1 MKTAVQAGVWM
12 ESLEQNQVSVAR
24 THPLEWVK
32 WGVVAMRPRQWSKNL
47 LLFAGLLFAE
57 KLGELPRVWLNVL
70 AFASFC
76 LISGAVYI
84 YNDLQDVERDR
95 LHPKKRER
103 PIASGKLPIAVAG
116 WFMSGAMAVGLLLA
130 FWIRPAFGWL
140 AVLYV
145 LLSLGYSLGG
155 KQIVILDVFL
165 IAAGFVLRAL
175 AGAVAIDV
183 SISGWLLACT
193 TLLSLFLGFCKRRH
207 ELASLGEEASKHR
220 VTLGEYSIG
229 LLDQFIAIVSS
240 ATIITY
246 ALYTIQSATAA
257 QHEGLK
263 YTIPIVMYGIFRYL
277 YLVHRKDLGGAPEQV
292 LLEDRGIQ
300 ATILLW
306 IAVAIWAILR

>member
-1 MKTAVQAGVWM
+1 MKWFQQA
-12 ESLEQNQVSVAR
+12 EISLQRS
-24 THPLEWVK
+24 HPLEWIK
-32 WGVVAMRPRQWSKNL
+32 WSLVAMRPRQWSKNL

-57 KLGELPRVWLNVL
+57 KLGDITRVWLNVL
-70 AFASFC
+70 AFLSFC

-84 YNDLQDVERDR
+84 YNDLRDVEEDR
-95 LHPKKRER
+95 LHPQKRLR
-103 PIASGKLPIAVAG
+103 PIASGRLPATVAS
-116 WFMSGAMAVGLLLA
+116 WWMTGAMLAGLLLA

-145 LLSLGYSLGG
+145 ILSLAYSLGA
-155 KQIVILDVFL
+155 KHIVILDVFL

-183 SISGWLLACT
+183 NISGWLLACT
-193 TLLSLFLGFCKRRH
+193 TLLSLFLGFCKRRQ
-207 ELASLGEEASKHR
+207 EIVTLGEEAVNHR

-229 LLDQFIAIVSS
+229 LLDQFISIVSS

-246 ALYTIQSATAA
+246 ALYTIQSATAT
-257 QHEGLK
+257 QHENLK
-263 YTIPIVMYGIFRYL
+263 YTIPLVMYGIFRYL

-300 ATILLW
+300 ATIVLW
-306 IAVAIWAILR
+306 IVVALWAILR

>member
-1 MKTAVQAGVWM
+1 MKWIQQSEG
-12 ESLEQNQVSVAR
+12 SLQQLRV
-24 THPLEWVK
+24 LEWVK

-57 KLGELPRVWLNVL
+57 KLGDTTRVWLNIL
-70 AFASFC
+70 AFLSFC

-84 YNDLQDVERDR
+84 YNDLRDVEQDR
-95 LHPKKRER
+95 LHPQKRRR
-103 PIASGKLPIAVAG
+103 PIASGNLPETVAG
-116 WFMSGAMAVGLLLA
+116 WWMTGTMLVGLLLA

-145 LLSLGYSLGG
+145 TLSLAYSLGG
-155 KQIVILDVFL
+155 KHIVILDVFL

-175 AGAVAIDV
+175 AGAVAIQVD
-183 SISGWLLACT
+183 ISGWLLACT
-193 TLLSLFLGFCKRRH
+193 TLLSLFLGFCKRRQ
-207 ELASLGEEASKHR
+207 EIVTLGDEASNHR
-220 VTLGEYSIG
+220 ATLGEYSVG

-246 ALYTIQSATAA
+246 ALYTIQSATAI
-257 QHEGLK
+257 QHPNLK
-263 YTIPIVMYGIFRYL
+263 YTIPLVMYGIFRYL

-292 LLEDRGIQ
+292 LLEDRWIQ

-306 IAVAIWAILR
+306 IVTAIWAILQ

>member
-1 MKTAVQAGVWM
+1 M
-12 ESLEQNQVSVAR
+12 ERYQPSEVSVPR
-24 THPLEWVK
+24 SHPLGWLK

-57 KLGELPRVWLNVL
+57 KLGDLARVWLNIL
-70 AFASFC
+70 AFISFC
-76 LISGAVYI
+76 LIAGAVYI
-84 YNDLQDVERDR
+84 YNDLQDVEQDR
-95 LHPKKRER
+95 LHPQKRLR
-103 PIASGKLPIAVAG
+103 PIASGALPVPVAV
-116 WFMSGAMAVGLLLA
+116 WFMVGAALAGLSLA
-130 FWIRPAFGWL
+130 FWIRPMFGWL

-145 LLSLGYSLGG
+145 VLSLGYSLGG
-155 KQIVILDVFL
+155 KQVVILDVFL
-165 IAAGFVLRAL
+165 IASGFVLRAL

-207 ELASLGEEASKHR
+207 ELTVLGEEAPNHR
-220 VTLGEYSIG
+220 VTLGEYNVG

-292 LLEDRGIQ
+292 LLEDRWIQ
-300 ATILLW
+300 ATIVVW
-306 IAVAIWAILR
+306 IALAVWAILR

>member
-1 MKTAVQAGVWM
+1 
-12 ESLEQNQVSVAR
+12 
-24 THPLEWVK
+24 
-32 WGVVAMRPRQWSKNL
+32 MRPRQWSKNL

-57 KLGELPRVWLNVL
+57 KLGDSSRVWLNLL
-70 AFASFC
+70 AFLSFC

-84 YNDLQDVERDR
+84 YNDLRDVEEDR
-95 LHPKKRER
+95 LHPQKRLR
-103 PIASGKLPIAVAG
+103 PIASGRLPISVAG
-116 WFMSGAMAVGLLLA
+116 WWMTGAMLTGLLLA

-145 LLSLGYSLGG
+145 VLSLLYSLGA
-155 KQIVILDVFL
+155 KHVVILDVFL

-183 SISGWLLACT
+183 HISGWLLACT
-193 TLLSLFLGFCKRRH
+193 TLLSLFLGFCKRRQ
-207 ELASLGEEASKHR
+207 EIVMLGEEAVNHR
-220 VTLGEYSIG
+220 ATLREYSIG

-257 QHEGLK
+257 QHENLK
-263 YTIPIVMYGIFRYL
+263 YTIPLVMYGIFRYL

-300 ATILLW
+300 AIIILW
-306 IAVAIWAILR
+306 IVVAVWAMLY

>member
-1 MKTAVQAGVWM
+1 MNEIQQAEV
-12 ESLEQNQVSVAR
+12 SLQRS
-24 THPLEWVK
+24 HPLEWIK
-32 WGVVAMRPRQWSKNL
+32 WSLVAMRPRQWSKNL

-57 KLGELPRVWLNVL
+57 KLGDTTRVWLNLL
-70 AFASFC
+70 AFLSFC

-84 YNDLQDVERDR
+84 YNDLRDVEEDR
-95 LHPKKRER
+95 LHPQKRLR
-103 PIASGKLPIAVAG
+103 PIASGRLPATVAG
-116 WFMSGAMAVGLLLA
+116 WWMTGAMLAGLLLA

-145 LLSLGYSLGG
+145 VLSLAYSLGA
-155 KQIVILDVFL
+155 KHIVILDVFL

-183 SISGWLLACT
+183 NISGWLLACT
-193 TLLSLFLGFCKRRH
+193 TLLALFLGFCKRRQ
-207 ELASLGEEASKHR
+207 EIITLGEEAVNHR
-220 VTLGEYSIG
+220 VTLGEYSVG

-246 ALYTIQSATAA
+246 ALYTIQSATAT
-257 QHEGLK
+257 QHENLK
-263 YTIPIVMYGIFRYL
+263 YTIPLVMYGIFRYL

-306 IAVAIWAILR
+306 IVVAVWAILR

>member
-1 MKTAVQAGVWM
+1 MKWSRQQEMLVQ
-12 ESLEQNQVSVAR
+12 QVS
-24 THPLEWVK
+24 PLEWVK

-57 KLGELPRVWLNVL
+57 KLGDVNRVWLNLL
-70 AFASFC
+70 AFLSFC

-84 YNDLQDVERDR
+84 YNDLRDVEEDR
-95 LHPKKRER
+95 LHPRKRHR
-103 PIASGKLPIAVAG
+103 PIASGKLPVAVAV
-116 WFMSGAMAVGLLLA
+116 WWMLSIAFIGLVLA
-130 FWIRPAFGWL
+130 FWVRPAFGGL
-140 AVLYV
+140 AVLY
-145 LLSLGYSLGG
+145 LTLSLGYSLGA
-155 KQIVILDVFL
+155 KHIVILDVFL

-183 SISGWLLACT
+183 HISGWLLACT

-207 ELASLGEEASKHR
+207 ELVLLGEEAVNHR
-220 VTLGEYSIG
+220 ATLGEYNVA

-257 QHEGLK
+257 QHENLK
-263 YTIPIVMYGIFRYL
+263 YTIPLVMYGIFRYL
-277 YLVHRKDLGGAPEQV
+277 YLVYRKDLGGAPEQV

-300 ATILLW
+300 LTILLW
-306 IAVAIWAILR
+306 IAVAVWAILS

>member
-1 MKTAVQAGVWM
+1 MKQLQQHEV
-12 ESLEQNQVSVAR
+12 SLQQTSF
-24 THPLEWVK
+24 LEWIK

-57 KLGELPRVWLNVL
+57 KLGDVDRVWLNVL
-70 AFASFC
+70 AFLSFC

-84 YNDLQDVERDR
+84 YNDLQDVEEDR
-95 LHPKKRER
+95 LHPQKRLR
-103 PIASGKLPIAVAG
+103 PIASGKLPTVVAS
-116 WFMSGAMAVGLLLA
+116 WFMLSAALAGLTLA
-130 FWIRPAFGWL
+130 FWIRAAFGWL
-140 AVLYV
+140 ALLYL
-145 LLSLGYSLGG
+145 LLSLGYSLGA
-155 KQIVILDVFL
+155 KHIVILDVFL

-183 SISGWLLACT
+183 TISGWLLACT

-207 ELASLGEEASKHR
+207 ELVTLGEEASNHR
-220 VTLGEYSIG
+220 ATLGEYSVG

-246 ALYTIQSATAA
+246 ALYTIQSATAM
-257 QHEGLK
+257 QHQNLK
-263 YTIPIVMYGIFRYL
+263 YTIPLVMYGIFRYL

-306 IAVAIWAILR
+306 IGVAIWAIMQ

>member
-1 MKTAVQAGVWM
+1 MKWIQQSEG
-12 ESLEQNQVSVAR
+12 SLQQLRV
-24 THPLEWVK
+24 LEWVK

-57 KLGELPRVWLNVL
+57 KLGDTTRVWLNIL
-70 AFASFC
+70 AFLSFC

-84 YNDLQDVERDR
+84 YNDLRDVEEDR
-95 LHPKKRER
+95 LHPQKRLR
-103 PIASGKLPIAVAG
+103 PIASGNLPETIAG
-116 WFMSGAMAVGLLLA
+116 WWMAGAMLAGLLLA

-145 LLSLGYSLGG
+145 TLSLAYSLGG
-155 KQIVILDVFL
+155 KHIVILDVFL

-175 AGAVAIDV
+175 AGAVAIQVD
-183 SISGWLLACT
+183 ISGWLLACT
-193 TLLSLFLGFCKRRH
+193 TLLSLFLGFCKRRQ
-207 ELASLGEEASKHR
+207 EIITLGDDAANHR
-220 VTLGEYSIG
+220 ATLGEYSVG

-246 ALYTIQSATAA
+246 ALYTIQSATAT
-257 QHEGLK
+257 QHQDLK
-263 YTIPIVMYGIFRYL
+263 YTIPLVMYGIFRYL

-292 LLEDRGIQ
+292 LLEDRWIQ

-306 IAVAIWAILR
+306 IVTAIWAILQ

>member
-1 MKTAVQAGVWM
+1 M
-12 ESLEQNQVSVAR
+12 ERSQPGEVSVPR
-24 THPLEWVK
+24 SHPLEWLR

-57 KLGELPRVWLNVL
+57 KLGDVSRVWSNIL
-70 AFASFC
+70 AFVSFC

-84 YNDLQDVERDR
+84 YNDLQDLEQDR
-95 LHPKKRER
+95 LHPQKRLR
-103 PIASGKLPIAVAG
+103 PIASGKLPVTVAG
-116 WFMSGAMAVGLLLA
+116 WWMVVSMIVGLGLA
-130 FWIRPAFGWL
+130 FWIRPAFGGL
-140 AVLYV
+140 AVLYI
-145 LLSLGYSLGG
+145 LLSIGYSLGG
-155 KQIVILDVFL
+155 KYVVILDVFL
-165 IAAGFVLRAL
+165 IASGFVLRAL

-207 ELASLGEEASKHR
+207 ELTLLGEEAPNHR

-229 LLDQFIAIVSS
+229 VLDQFIAIVSS

-292 LLEDRGIQ
+292 LLEDRWIQ
-300 ATILLW
+300 ATILVW
-306 IAVAIWAILR
+306 TVVAVWAILR

>member
-1 MKTAVQAGVWM
+1 MKWSQQDGLSLQQTGV
-12 ESLEQNQVSVAR
+12 V
-24 THPLEWVK
+24 EWIK

-57 KLGELPRVWLNVL
+57 KLGDVTRVWLNVL
-70 AFASFC
+70 AFLSFC

-84 YNDLQDVERDR
+84 YNDLQDVDEDR
-95 LHPKKRER
+95 LHPQKRLR
-103 PIASGKLPIAVAG
+103 PIASGKLPVTVAS
-116 WFMSGAMAVGLLLA
+116 WFMVGAMLVGLVLA

-145 LLSLGYSLGG
+145 LLSLAYSLGA
-155 KQIVILDVFL
+155 KHIVILDVFL

-183 SISGWLLACT
+183 NISGWLLACT

-207 ELASLGEEASKHR
+207 ELVTLGEEASNHR
-220 VTLGEYSIG
+220 VTLGEYSVG

-246 ALYTIQSATAA
+246 ALYTIQSATAT
-257 QHEGLK
+257 QHENLK
-263 YTIPIVMYGIFRYL
+263 YTIPLVMYGIFRYL

-306 IAVAIWAILR
+306 IVVAVWAILQ

>member
-1 MKTAVQAGVWM
+1 M
-12 ESLEQNQVSVAR
+12 ERSQQGEVSVPR
-24 THPLEWVK
+24 SHPLEWLK

-57 KLGELPRVWLNVL
+57 KLGDVSRVWLNIL
-70 AFASFC
+70 AFVSFC

-84 YNDLQDVERDR
+84 YNDLQDVEQDR
-95 LHPKKRER
+95 LHPQKRLR
-103 PIASGKLPIAVAG
+103 PIASGALPIPAAA
-116 WFMSGAMAVGLLLA
+116 WFMAGAALVGLSLA
-130 FWIRPAFGWL
+130 FWIRPMFGWL

-145 LLSLGYSLGG
+145 VLSLGYSLGG
-155 KQIVILDVFL
+155 KQVVILDVFL
-165 IAAGFVLRAL
+165 IASGFVLRAL

-183 SISGWLLACT
+183 SISGWLLVCT

-207 ELASLGEEASKHR
+207 ELTLLGEEAPNHR

-292 LLEDRGIQ
+292 LLEDRWVQ
-300 ATILLW
+300 ATILVW
-306 IAVAIWAILR
+306 TVVAVWAILR

>member
-1 MKTAVQAGVWM
+1 MKWIQQSEG
-12 ESLEQNQVSVAR
+12 SLQQLRV
-24 THPLEWVK
+24 LEWVK

-57 KLGELPRVWLNVL
+57 KLGDTTRVWLNIL
-70 AFASFC
+70 AFLSFC

-84 YNDLQDVERDR
+84 YNDLRDVEEDR
-95 LHPKKRER
+95 LHPQKRLR
-103 PIASGKLPIAVAG
+103 PIASGNLPETVAG
-116 WFMSGAMAVGLLLA
+116 WWMAGAMLAGLLLA

-145 LLSLGYSLGG
+145 TLSLAYSLGG
-155 KQIVILDVFL
+155 KHIVILDVFL

-175 AGAVAIDV
+175 AGAVAIQVD
-183 SISGWLLACT
+183 ISGWLLACT
-193 TLLSLFLGFCKRRH
+193 TLLSLFLGFCKRRQ
-207 ELASLGEEASKHR
+207 EIITLGDDAANHR
-220 VTLGEYSIG
+220 ATLGEYSVG

-257 QHEGLK
+257 QHQNLK
-263 YTIPIVMYGIFRYL
+263 YTIPLVMYGIFRYL

-292 LLEDRGIQ
+292 LLEDRWIQ

-306 IAVAIWAILR
+306 IVTAIWAILQ

>member
-1 MKTAVQAGVWM
+1 MKWIQQSEG
-12 ESLEQNQVSVAR
+12 SLQQLR
-24 THPLEWVK
+24 TLEWVK

-57 KLGELPRVWLNVL
+57 KLGDTTRVWLNIL
-70 AFASFC
+70 AFLSFC

-84 YNDLQDVERDR
+84 YNDLRDVEEDR
-95 LHPKKRER
+95 LHPQKRLR
-103 PIASGKLPIAVAG
+103 PIASGNLPEAVAG
-116 WFMSGAMAVGLLLA
+116 WWMAAAMLAGLLLA

-140 AVLYV
+140 AVFYV
-145 LLSLGYSLGG
+145 TLSLAYSLGG
-155 KQIVILDVFL
+155 KHIVILDVFL

-175 AGAVAIDV
+175 AGAVAIQVD
-183 SISGWLLACT
+183 ISGWLLACT
-193 TLLSLFLGFCKRRH
+193 TLLSLFLGFCKRRQ
-207 ELASLGEEASKHR
+207 EIITLGDDAANHR
-220 VTLGEYSIG
+220 ATLGEYSVG

-257 QHEGLK
+257 QHQNLK
-263 YTIPIVMYGIFRYL
+263 YTIPLVMYGIFRYL

-292 LLEDRGIQ
+292 LLEDRWIQ

-306 IAVAIWAILR
+306 IAVAVWAILQ

>member
-1 MKTAVQAGVWM
+1 MKWIQQSEG
-12 ESLEQNQVSVAR
+12 SLQQLRV
-24 THPLEWVK
+24 LEWVK

-57 KLGELPRVWLNVL
+57 KLGDTTRVWLNIL
-70 AFASFC
+70 AFLSFC

-84 YNDLQDVERDR
+84 YNDLRDVEEDR
-95 LHPKKRER
+95 LHPQKRLR
-103 PIASGKLPIAVAG
+103 PIASGNLPETVAG
-116 WFMSGAMAVGLLLA
+116 WWMAGAMLAGLLLA

-145 LLSLGYSLGG
+145 TLSLAYSLGG
-155 KQIVILDVFL
+155 KHIVILDVFL

-175 AGAVAIDV
+175 AGAVAIQVD
-183 SISGWLLACT
+183 ISGWLLACT
-193 TLLSLFLGFCKRRH
+193 TLLSLFLGFCKRRQ
-207 ELASLGEEASKHR
+207 EIITLGDDAANHR
-220 VTLGEYSIG
+220 ATLGEYSVG

-257 QHEGLK
+257 QHQNLK
-263 YTIPIVMYGIFRYL
+263 YTIPLVMYGIFRYL

-292 LLEDRGIQ
+292 LLEDRWIQ

-306 IAVAIWAILR
+306 IVTAVWAILQ

>member
-1 MKTAVQAGVWM
+1 MKWIQQSEG
-12 ESLEQNQVSVAR
+12 SLQQLR
-24 THPLEWVK
+24 TLDWVK

-57 KLGELPRVWLNVL
+57 KLGDTTRVWLNIL
-70 AFASFC
+70 AFLSFC

-84 YNDLQDVERDR
+84 YNDLRDVEEDR
-95 LHPKKRER
+95 LHPQKRLR
-103 PIASGKLPIAVAG
+103 PIASGNLPETVAG
-116 WFMSGAMAVGLLLA
+116 WWMAGAMLAGLLLA

-145 LLSLGYSLGG
+145 TLSLAYSLGG
-155 KQIVILDVFL
+155 KHIVILDVFL

-175 AGAVAIDV
+175 AGAVAIQVD
-183 SISGWLLACT
+183 ISGWLLACT
-193 TLLSLFLGFCKRRH
+193 TLLSLFLGFCKRRQ
-207 ELASLGEEASKHR
+207 EIITLGDDAANHR
-220 VTLGEYSIG
+220 ATLGEYDIG

-257 QHEGLK
+257 QHQNLK
-263 YTIPIVMYGIFRYL
+263 YTIPLVMYGIFRYL

-292 LLEDRGIQ
+292 LLEDRWIQ

-306 IAVAIWAILR
+306 IVAAVWAILQ

>member
-1 MKTAVQAGVWM
+1 MKWFQQA
-12 ESLEQNQVSVAR
+12 EAPLQRS
-24 THPLEWVK
+24 HPLQWVK
-32 WGVVAMRPRQWSKNL
+32 WSIVAMRPRQWSKNL

-57 KLGELPRVWLNVL
+57 KLGDTTRVWLNIL
-70 AFASFC
+70 AFLSFC

-84 YNDLQDVERDR
+84 YNDLRDVEEDR
-95 LHPKKRER
+95 LHPQKRLR
-103 PIASGKLPIAVAG
+103 PIASGRLPVSVAG
-116 WFMSGAMAVGLLLA
+116 WWMTGAMFTGLLLA

-145 LLSLGYSLGG
+145 VLSLVYSLGA
-155 KQIVILDVFL
+155 KHVVILDVFL

-183 SISGWLLACT
+183 NISGWLLACT
-193 TLLSLFLGFCKRRH
+193 TLLSLFLGFCKRRQ
-207 ELASLGEEASKHR
+207 EIITLGEEAVTHR
-220 VTLGEYSIG
+220 ATLGEYTVG

-240 ATIITY
+240 ATIIAY
-246 ALYTIQSATAA
+246 ALYTIQSATAT
-257 QHEGLK
+257 QHENLK
-263 YTIPIVMYGIFRYL
+263 YTIPLVMYGIFRYL

-306 IAVAIWAILR
+306 ILVAVWAMLH

>member
-1 MKTAVQAGVWM
+1 M
-12 ESLEQNQVSVAR
+12 EGFQPKQVSVSAS
-24 THPLEWVK
+24 HPLEWLK

-57 KLGELPRVWLNVL
+57 KLGDMSRVRLNVL
-70 AFASFC
+70 AFVSFC

-84 YNDLQDVERDR
+84 YNDLQDLEQDR
-95 LHPKKRER
+95 LHPQKRLR
-103 PIASGKLPIAVAG
+103 PIASGKLPVSVAG
-116 WFMSGAMAVGLLLA
+116 WWMMGAMLTGLLLA

-165 IAAGFVLRAL
+165 IAGGFVLRAL

-207 ELASLGEEASKHR
+207 ELALLGEDAVNHR

-240 ATIITY
+240 AAIITY
-246 ALYTIQSATAA
+246 ALYTIQSATAT
-257 QHEGLK
+257 QHEDLK
-263 YTIPIVMYGIFRYL
+263 YTIPVVMYGIFRYL

-306 IAVAIWAILR
+306 IALAVWAILR

>member
-1 MKTAVQAGVWM
+1 MVC
-12 ESLEQNQVSVAR
+12 EPRSV
-24 THPLEWVK
+24 P
-32 WGVVAMRPRQWSKNL
+32 WGCLKGGGAAMPPRQWSKNL

-57 KLGELPRVWLNVL
+57 KLGDLARVWLNIL
-70 AFASFC
+70 AFISFC
-76 LISGAVYI
+76 LIAGAVYI
-84 YNDLQDVERDR
+84 YNDLQDVEQDR
-95 LHPKKRER
+95 LHPQKRLR
-103 PIASGKLPIAVAG
+103 PIASGALPVPVAV
-116 WFMSGAMAVGLLLA
+116 WFMVGAALAGLSLA
-130 FWIRPAFGWL
+130 FWIRPMFGWL

-145 LLSLGYSLGG
+145 VLSLGYSLGG
-155 KQIVILDVFL
+155 KQVVILDVFL
-165 IAAGFVLRAL
+165 IASGFVLRAL

-207 ELASLGEEASKHR
+207 ELTVLGEEAPNHR
-220 VTLGEYSIG
+220 VTLGEYSVG

-292 LLEDRGIQ
+292 LLEDRWIQ
-300 ATILLW
+300 ATIVVW
-306 IAVAIWAILR
+306 IALAVWAILR

>member
-1 MKTAVQAGVWM
+1 MKWIQQSEG
-12 ESLEQNQVSVAR
+12 SLQQLRV
-24 THPLEWVK
+24 LEWVK

-57 KLGELPRVWLNVL
+57 KLGDTTRVWLNIL
-70 AFASFC
+70 AFLSFC

-84 YNDLQDVERDR
+84 YNDLRDVEEDR
-95 LHPKKRER
+95 LHPQKRLR
-103 PIASGKLPIAVAG
+103 PIASGNLPETVAG
-116 WFMSGAMAVGLLLA
+116 WWMTGAMLAGLLLA

-145 LLSLGYSLGG
+145 TLSLAYSLGG
-155 KQIVILDVFL
+155 KHIVILDVFL

-175 AGAVAIDV
+175 AGAVAIQVD
-183 SISGWLLACT
+183 ISGWLLACT
-193 TLLSLFLGFCKRRH
+193 TLLSLFLGFCKRRQ
-207 ELASLGEEASKHR
+207 EIITLGDDAANHR
-220 VTLGEYSIG
+220 ATLGEYDIG

-257 QHEGLK
+257 QHQNLK
-263 YTIPIVMYGIFRYL
+263 YTIPLVMYGIFRYL

-292 LLEDRGIQ
+292 LLEDRWIQ

-306 IAVAIWAILR
+306 IVTAIWAILQ

>member
-1 MKTAVQAGVWM
+1 VNGSQQHDV
-12 ESLEQNQVSVAR
+12 SLQQTNF
-24 THPLEWVK
+24 LEWIK
-32 WGVVAMRPRQWSKNL
+32 WGVIALRPLQWSKNL

-57 KLGELPRVWLNVL
+57 KLGDVTRVWLNVL
-70 AFASFC
+70 AFLSFC

-84 YNDLQDVERDR
+84 YNDLQDIEEDR
-95 LHPKKRER
+95 LHPRKRLR
-103 PIASGKLPIAVAG
+103 PVASGKLPVTVAS
-116 WFMSGAMAVGLLLA
+116 WLMVGVMLIGLVLA
-130 FWIRPAFGWL
+130 FWIRYAFGWL

-145 LLSLGYSLGG
+145 LLSLVYSLGA
-155 KQIVILDVFL
+155 KHIVILDVFL

-183 SISGWLLACT
+183 HISGWLLACT

-207 ELASLGEEASKHR
+207 ELIVLGEEASNHR
-220 VTLGEYSIG
+220 LTLGEYSIG

-246 ALYTIQSATAA
+246 ALYTIQSATAT
-257 QHEGLK
+257 QHENLK
-263 YTIPIVMYGIFRYL
+263 YTIPVVMYGIFRYL

-306 IAVAIWAILR
+306 IVMAVSAILR

>member
-1 MKTAVQAGVWM
+1 Y
-12 ESLEQNQVSVAR
+12 LRSVFSVPR
-24 THPLEWVK
+24 SNRWGCLM
-32 WGVVAMRPRQWSKNL
+32 WGVVARPPRQWSKNL

-57 KLGELPRVWLNVL
+57 KLGDLARVWLNIL
-70 AFASFC
+70 AFISFC
-76 LISGAVYI
+76 LIAGAVYI
-84 YNDLQDVERDR
+84 YNDLQDVEQDR
-95 LHPKKRER
+95 LHPQKRLR
-103 PIASGKLPIAVAG
+103 PIASGALPVPVAV
-116 WFMSGAMAVGLLLA
+116 WFMVGAALAGLSLA
-130 FWIRPAFGWL
+130 FWIRPMFGWL

-145 LLSLGYSLGG
+145 VLSLGYSLGG
-155 KQIVILDVFL
+155 KQVVILDVFL
-165 IAAGFVLRAL
+165 IASGFVLRAL

-207 ELASLGEEASKHR
+207 ELTVLGEEAPNHR
-220 VTLGEYSIG
+220 VTLGEYSVG

-292 LLEDRGIQ
+292 LLEDRWIQ
-300 ATILLW
+300 ATIVVW
-306 IAVAIWAILR
+306 IALAVWAILR

>member
-1 MKTAVQAGVWM
+1 M
-12 ESLEQNQVSVAR
+12 EGFQPKQVSVSAS
-24 THPLEWVK
+24 HPLEWLK

-57 KLGELPRVWLNVL
+57 KLDDMSRVRLNVL
-70 AFASFC
+70 AFVSFC

-84 YNDLQDVERDR
+84 YNDLQDLEQDR
-95 LHPKKRER
+95 LHPQKRLR
-103 PIASGKLPIAVAG
+103 PIASGKLPVSVAG
-116 WFMSGAMAVGLLLA
+116 WWMMGAMLTGLLLA

-145 LLSLGYSLGG
+145 LLSLGYSLSG

-165 IAAGFVLRAL
+165 IAGGFVLRAL

-207 ELASLGEEASKHR
+207 ELALLGEDAVNHR

-257 QHEGLK
+257 QHEDLK
-263 YTIPIVMYGIFRYL
+263 YTIPVVMYGIFRYL

-306 IAVAIWAILR
+306 IALAVWAILR

>member
-1 MKTAVQAGVWM
+1 MKWSQQDEV
-12 ESLEQNQVSVAR
+12 SLQQTNF
-24 THPLEWVK
+24 LEWIK

-57 KLGELPRVWLNVL
+57 KLGDATRVWLNVL
-70 AFASFC
+70 AFLSFC

-84 YNDLQDVERDR
+84 YNDLQDVEEDR
-95 LHPKKRER
+95 LHPQKRLR
-103 PIASGKLPIAVAG
+103 PIASGKLPIVVAS
-116 WFMSGAMAVGLLLA
+116 WLMVSATLVGLVLA

-140 AVLYV
+140 AVLYI
-145 LLSLGYSLGG
+145 LLSLTYSLGA
-155 KQIVILDVFL
+155 KHIVIVDVFL

-183 SISGWLLACT
+183 NISGWLLACT

-207 ELASLGEEASKHR
+207 ELVMLGEEAPNHR
-220 VTLGEYSIG
+220 VTLGEYSVG

-257 QHEGLK
+257 QHENLK
-263 YTIPIVMYGIFRYL
+263 YTIPLVMYGIFRYL

-306 IAVAIWAILR
+306 VIVAVWAILQ

>member
-1 MKTAVQAGVWM
+1 M
-12 ESLEQNQVSVAR
+12 ERYQPSEVSVPR
-24 THPLEWVK
+24 SHPLGWLK

-57 KLGELPRVWLNVL
+57 KLGDLARVWLNIL
-70 AFASFC
+70 AFISFC
-76 LISGAVYI
+76 LIAGAVYI
-84 YNDLQDVERDR
+84 YNDLQDVEQDR
-95 LHPKKRER
+95 LHPQKRLR
-103 PIASGKLPIAVAG
+103 PIASGALPVPVAV
-116 WFMSGAMAVGLLLA
+116 WFMVGAALAGLSLA
-130 FWIRPAFGWL
+130 FWIRPMFGWL

-145 LLSLGYSLGG
+145 VLSLGYSLGG
-155 KQIVILDVFL
+155 KQVVILDVFL
-165 IAAGFVLRAL
+165 IASGFVLRAL

-207 ELASLGEEASKHR
+207 ELTVLGEEAPNHR
-220 VTLGEYSIG
+220 VTLGEYSVG

-292 LLEDRGIQ
+292 LLEDRWIQ
-300 ATILLW
+300 ATIVVW
-306 IAVAIWAILR
+306 IALAVWAILR